1 MAIVNGYIV
10 HCLTLKKR
18 GKKTPTYADYL
29 RRLHGQLL
37 ALRTIHFETHPNAE
51 ELVTVPI
58 PRQEHLPVNTDSFY
72 TTSKQHKRRQHL
84 CKVCSAFS
92 DLKTKS
98 FETSSYFPQCSD
110 AFGGRLPLCCRAR
123 RLESGNT
130 QTCSEIWY
138 ETWGDDKNIPAG

>member
-1 MAIVNGYIV
+1 M
-10 HCLTLKKR
+10 
-18 GKKTPTYADYL
+18 
-29 RRLHGQLL
+29 L
-37 ALRTIHFETHPNAE
+37 APGCRTKCTSTHPNAE

-98 FETSSYFPQCSD
+98 FETCSYFRNVVTRLVGACRFAVERD
-110 AFGGRLPLCCRAR
+110 AWRVATR
-123 RLESGNT
+123 RHAQRSGT
-130 QTCSEIWY
+130 RRG
-138 ETWGDDKNIPAG
+138 ETTKTFQQAKEKD